1 MTTDTKETVGYDHL
15 VLSPGGAPRKLPIEG
30 VNLGNVF
37 TLRHPQDAKVIDE
50 GLYHCDAYSH
60 LLL

>member
-15 VLSPGGAPRKLPIEG
+15 VLAPGGAPRKLPIEG

-37 TLRHPQDAKVIDE
+37 TLRHAQDAKVIDE
-50 GLYHCDAYSH
+50 GPYHLSP
-60 LLL
+60 